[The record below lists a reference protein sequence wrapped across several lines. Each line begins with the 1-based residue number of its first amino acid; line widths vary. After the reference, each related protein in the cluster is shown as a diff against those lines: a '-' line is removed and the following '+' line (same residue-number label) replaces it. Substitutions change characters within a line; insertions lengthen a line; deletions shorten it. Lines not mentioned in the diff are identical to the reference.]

1 MSMPFLV
8 PVRQPTLAQRF
19 MLASLI
25 ILIAGMAG
33 IGVWIGNEIKSGVIH
48 RTGATTALYVDS
60 FVAPHLQELGTTGAL
75 SPESHEQLSKLLQD
89 TPMGQQ
95 IVTFKVWDPT
105 GKVIYSTD
113 GTAGQTFPI
122 QTPIPAMPA
131 IKMIRLASMKRCAR
145 VACLTGARNGID
157 IRILHP
163 GSSALSL

>member
-1 MSMPFLV
+1 MSMPFRG
-8 PVRQPTLAQRF
+8 PVRQATLAQRF

-75 SPESHEQLSKLLQD
+75 SPESHKQLSKLLQD

-95 IVTFKVWDPT
+95 IVTFRVWDPR
-105 GKVIYSTD
+105 GKLIFSTD
-113 GTAGQTFPI
+113 
-122 QTPIPAMPA
+122 
-131 IKMIRLASMKRCAR
+131 
-145 VACLTGARNGID
+145 
-157 IRILHP
+157 
-163 GSSALSL
+163 